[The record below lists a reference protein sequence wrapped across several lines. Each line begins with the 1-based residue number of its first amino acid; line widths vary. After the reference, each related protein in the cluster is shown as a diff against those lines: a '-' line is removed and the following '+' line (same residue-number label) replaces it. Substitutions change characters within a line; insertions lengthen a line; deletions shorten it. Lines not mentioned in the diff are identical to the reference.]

1 MSFKTI
7 VEAIV
12 AFIEAIFGG
21 KKSTAVQS
29 VKIDKSKCMS
39 ESVIKFLVQ
48 GHSDEEQGK
57 IRDYIKKQEAAGI
70 YEYSFSTSRWYFE
83 VKDGQFKSSNNPED
97 LKKNKI

>member
-12 AFIEAIFGG
+12 AFFKAIFGG
-21 KKSTAVQS
+21 KSAVQS

-48 GHSDEEQGK
+48 GHSDEEQAK

-83 VKDGQFKSSNNPED
+83 VKNGQFKSSNNPED